1 VEHDRDWPGK
11 LAAEIGGRIARLRA
25 ERKMTAQ
32 HLAGRCAGLGLPLD
46 RTVIAK
52 LEKGLR
58 QMLTV
63 GELLVLARA
72 LGVPPLTLVFPVG
85 EEKTTEILPGQ
96 IADTWQAAKW
106 LTGEDGFPGDLAAS
120 PHAGDLFLYR
130 QHDRHEEDEYLGGL
144 AALDAE
150 AKAGKA
156 RTAAERDLRLAQAEA
171 WRQSMR
177 QARAG
182 LLEVRATMR
191 SRGLVLPEPD
201 LLAEESGDVT
211 GL

>member
-1 VEHDRDWPGK
+1 MTGQQ
-11 LAAEIGGRIARLRA
+11 LAD
-25 ERKMTAQ
+25 
-32 HLAGRCAGLGLPLD
+32 RCAELGLPLD
-46 RTVIAK
+46 RTVLAK
-52 LEKGLR
+52 MEHGAR
-58 QMLTV
+58 QTLTV

-72 LGVPPLTLVFPVG
+72 LGVPPLALVFPIGAAKQAEV
-85 EEKTTEILPGQ
+85 LPGQ
-96 IADTWQAAKW
+96 MADTWQAAKW
-106 LTGEDGFPGDLAAS
+106 VTGEDGFPGDLAAS
-120 PHAGDLFLYR
+120 PHAGNLFLYR

-156 RTAAERDLRLAQAEA
+156 RTAGERDLRLAQAEA

-182 LLEVRATMR
+182 LLEVRAAMR

-211 GL
+211 GRGDF